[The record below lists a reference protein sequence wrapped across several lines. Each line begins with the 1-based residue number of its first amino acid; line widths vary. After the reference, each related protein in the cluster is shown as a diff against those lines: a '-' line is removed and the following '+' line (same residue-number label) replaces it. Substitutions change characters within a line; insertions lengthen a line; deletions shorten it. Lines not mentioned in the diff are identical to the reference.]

1 MKHLLR
7 RVAQLAAPGVES
19 LAEQMQNS
27 WLGAHAEQL
36 SSWVSVKGGSF
47 LSVWSQHEPHGK
59 NGTHAG
65 PTLYQEEDRH
75 SWILFFGIFLVL
87 ILFDNLVMHRQQ
99 ERIPFFKAVL
109 FTLFWLGC
117 AGLFG
122 CYVWAVRGPQDAF
135 DWTTGYLLE
144 WMLSVDNLFVF
155 RSIFV
160 VFRTPDDQKHKP
172 LFWGIVGAIIFRMLF
187 FVVQEVLLHHFTWMH
202 ILLGAFLV
210 YTGVKVVLVDEEEDD
225 PTENM
230 VYAKIIKYLPYVD
243 AYSHKARFFERVPV
257 SPEGEL
263 ITQGIFT
270 PLDSE
275 EEEEGQA
282 TPAGPE
288 RQPRRLVATRLTLV
302 TICLEIT
309 DVIFAVDSVSAIVAQ
324 IPDLFLAYTAC
335 VFAMLGLRATFF
347 VVDELVNLFTFLP
360 YAVAGI
366 LVFIGIKLM
375 MRSFFH
381 IPPEVVC
388 CILVSTL
395 VLSILASIIYDWSQG
410 KTGCEGCCSSLD
422 QETDGGTSCVLGR
435 KDSNIGTPK
444 TPYTEEL
451 AAEGKKPSD
460 AGMAA
465 AASQDE
471 RLSA

>member
-1 MKHLLR
+1 MRHLLR

-19 LAEQMQNS
+19 LAEQVQNS
-27 WLGAHAEQL
+27 WFGARADEL
-36 SSWVSVKGGSF
+36 SSWVTEKGVSF
-47 LSVWSQHEPHGK
+47 MSFVVRHDPHSGDEHGEHQK
-59 NGTHAG
+59 
-65 PTLYQEEDRH
+65 PTLYQEEDRN
-75 SWILFFGIFLVL
+75 SWIIFFGIFVVL
-87 ILFDNLVMHRQQ
+87 ILFDNFVMHRHQ

-122 CYVWAVRGPQDAF
+122 CYVWMARGGQDAF

-155 RSIFV
+155 RSVFL

-172 LFWGIVGAIIFRMLF
+172 LFWGIVGAIIFRMAF
-187 FVVQEVLLHHFTWMH
+187 FVVEELLLHHFTWMH

-210 YTGVKVVLVDEEEDD
+210 YTGIKVMLVDEEEDD
-225 PTENM
+225 PTQN
-230 VYAKIIKYLPYVD
+230 VVFAQIIKYLPYVD

-257 SPEGEL
+257 GPDGEL
-263 ITQGIFT
+263 VTQGIFT
-270 PLDSE
+270 PVDSE
-275 EEEEGQA
+275 DEEGVA
-282 TPAGPE
+282 TPATASTPG

-375 MRSFFH
+375 LRSFFH
-381 IPPEVVC
+381 VPPEVVC

-395 VLSILASIIYDWSQG
+395 VLSILASILYDWSQG
-410 KTGCEGCCSSLD
+410 KSGCDGC
-422 QETDGGTSCVLGR
+422 QEDGGNCVSGR
-435 KDSNIGTPK
+435 KTPPASGAI
-444 TPYTEEL
+444 TPNTQVL
-451 AAEGKKPSD
+451 AAEGNKPSD

-465 AASQDE
+465 LASQDE
-471 RLSA
+471 RLA